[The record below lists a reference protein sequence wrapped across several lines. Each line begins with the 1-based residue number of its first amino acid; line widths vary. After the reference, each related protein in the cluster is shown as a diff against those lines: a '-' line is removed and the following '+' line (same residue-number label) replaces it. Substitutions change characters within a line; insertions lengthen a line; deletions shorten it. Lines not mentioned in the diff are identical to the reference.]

1 MLKFSLCLSAKIPF
15 WGRFPS
21 LWGSLDRN
29 RCYINQV
36 KLKRGSVLL
45 CLVTVRTS
53 EMRSE
58 IHMLFRQLLNSY
70 RLAPRPFPS
79 CTEFYRGRRTGFRRQ
94 NLPEII
100 DVYVWIHTHTHTFD
114 TFPLSPTGRFERR
127 RRKRR
132 GRRKRSCR
140 TQSIS
145 VDAVFQPSSSQD
157 QRDIPGFPE

>member
-1 MLKFSLCLSAKIPF
+1 
-15 WGRFPS
+15 
-21 LWGSLDRN
+21 
-29 RCYINQV
+29 
-36 KLKRGSVLL
+36 
-45 CLVTVRTS
+45 
-53 EMRSE
+53 MRSE
-58 IHMLFRQLLNSY
+58 IHMLFRQPLNSY

-79 CTEFYRGRRTGFRRQ
+79 CTEFHRGRRTGFRRQ

-100 DVYVWIHTHTHTFD
+100 DVYVWIHTHTHTTD

-132 GRRKRSCR
+132 GRRKKSCR

-157 QRDIPGFPE
+157 QRDIPGFPEQNLTLPKIWSTSHSPPNYYADLRIVVTEQSELCWFCVMNESKHTCRCIQIT